1 MSITSLKFTSLDETS
16 IQVTSEDG
24 SSYSAPWPCH
34 TWHREEIEAAI
45 AVGMT
50 IEPYMTES
58 EKKTEQVEYRKN
70 EIQLMLNSIDLES
83 VRPLRAK
90 VAGVAA
96 QVDDER
102 LKRLEEQAEIL
113 RVELASLG

>member
-1 MSITSLKFTSLDETS
+1 MQITKLKFQDLGETS
-16 IQVTSEDG
+16 IQVTTDSG
-24 SSYSAPWPCH
+24 TYSTAWPCQ

-58 EKKTEQVEYRKN
+58 EKETKQVEYRKN
-70 EIQLMLNSIDLES
+70 EIQLMLNSVDLES

-90 VAGVAA
+90 IAGVAT

-102 LKRLEEQAEIL
+102 LKSLDEQAEIL